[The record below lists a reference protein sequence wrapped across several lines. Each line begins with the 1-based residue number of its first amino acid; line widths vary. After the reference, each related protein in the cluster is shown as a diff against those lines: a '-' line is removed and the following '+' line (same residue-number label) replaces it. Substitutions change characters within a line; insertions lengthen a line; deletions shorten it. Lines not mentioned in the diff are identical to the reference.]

1 MSIRPEEDDF
11 VKLSKQEEVKGE
23 LLKSKDEVTRVYKNK
38 NHKIKK
44 ALDFTT
50 KNDKPKLA

>member
-11 VKLSKQEEVKGE
+11 IKSLKKEEVKGE
-23 LLKSKDEVTRVYKNK
+23 FLKNKDEVTRVYKNK
-38 NHKIKK
+38 NHKVKK

-50 KNDKPKLA
+50 KNDKSRLA